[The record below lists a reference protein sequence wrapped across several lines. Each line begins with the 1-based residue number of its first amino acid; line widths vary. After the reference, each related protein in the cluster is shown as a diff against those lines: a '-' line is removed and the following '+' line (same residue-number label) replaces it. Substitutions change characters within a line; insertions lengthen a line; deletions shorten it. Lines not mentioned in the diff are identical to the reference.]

1 MGNAGPAPARMIE
14 IIGPAGFEHFFR
26 KPTEML
32 ADGPPQPEDAV
43 PALAAEHEVEFGRPA
58 RLPDV
63 VSRFDL
69 TPPPGVRLAPA
80 PPSSTG
86 GRGARGTGAGHG
98 AGGGRVRG

>member
-1 MGNAGPAPARMIE
+1 MGNAGPAPARTIE
-14 IIGPAGFEHFFR
+14 ITGPAGFEHFFR
-26 KPTEML
+26 EPAEVL

-43 PALAAEHEVEFGRPA
+43 PALAAEYGLGFGLPA
-58 RLPDV
+58 LPDV

-69 TPPPGVRLAPA
+69 TPPPGVRPAPT
-80 PPSSTG
+80 PPSSSG